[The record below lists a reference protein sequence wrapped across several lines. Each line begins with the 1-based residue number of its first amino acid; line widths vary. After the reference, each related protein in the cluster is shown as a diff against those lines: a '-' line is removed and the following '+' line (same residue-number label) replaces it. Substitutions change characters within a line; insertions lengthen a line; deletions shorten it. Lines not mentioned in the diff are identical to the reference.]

1 MNIKRFNGLL
11 WFGLLLCAA
20 GFIVFFLMR
29 PVRLQA
35 PAAVHLK
42 KADVERSLLLR
53 GRLEPWDEAEVSA
66 DIAGRIRGSVPE
78 LGQRVDANQKLV
90 EIEADAQYVAGVR
103 EALTLYQA
111 AEKELQQIERLAI
124 TPSIKGIVADLM
136 VAAGQQVHAGQPLLT
151 ITPPGAAPVSVKAP
165 AEGCIQRILARPGAE
180 VSPGDALPLMY
191 IAPRK
196 VRMGASGQVGAG
208 ELIRRFIDTQHAV
221 KNLELQAHRAYID
234 SEVPIELAY
243 VVAPMKG
250 VVSWRAPH
258 LGTGALI
265 AGKQPLVKIASER
278 RIVTCKVHEVDYPKI
293 HTGQQVVIRFDAYP
307 DLKILGKLIEKD
319 QSPDQS
325 VFDQY
330 SEYRVRFSLDRDSD
344 VLVLGMSANLWITLE
359 SRHGVPTLPLS
370 ALLRDGDLASAVLVE
385 DDDFIRVPVKL
396 GLVGGDRA
404 EILGGLDARDAVVLY
419 PYRLSPLPA
428 LPDGAAPAAR
438 HTP

>member
-1 MNIKRFNGLL
+1 MMIKRFKGLVWL
-11 WFGLLLCAA
+11 GLLLCAA
-20 GFIVFFLMR
+20 GLIVFFFMR

-35 PAAVHLK
+35 PAVVHLTQ
-42 KADVERSLLLR
+42 ADVERSLLLR
-53 GRLEPWDEAEVSA
+53 GRLEPWDQAEVST
-66 DIAGRIRGSVPE
+66 DISGRIAGRVPE
-78 LGQRVDANQKLV
+78 LGQPVEANQKLV
-90 EIEADAQYVAGVR
+90 EIEADAQYLAGVR

-124 TPSIKGIVADLM
+124 APPAKGNVADLM

-165 AEGCIQRILARPGAE
+165 AEGCIQRILVHPGAE

-191 IAPRK
+191 MSPRK

-208 ELIRRFIDTQHAV
+208 EMIRRFIDTQHAV
-221 KNLELQAHRAYID
+221 ENLELQAHRAYID
-234 SEVPIELAY
+234 SAVPIGLAY

-258 LGTGALI
+258 LRTGALI
-265 AGKQPLVKIASER
+265 VGKQPLVKIASER

-293 HTGQQVVIRFDAYP
+293 HTGQQVAIRFDAHP
-307 DLKILGKLIEKD
+307 ELKVFGKLIEKD
-319 QSPDQS
+319 RSPDQS

-330 SEYRVRFSLDRDSD
+330 SEYRVRFSLDPDPD

-359 SRHGVPTLPLS
+359 ARHGVPTLPLS
-370 ALLRDGDLASAVLVE
+370 ALLRDGDLASVVLVK
-385 DDDFIRVPVKL
+385 DDDIIRVPVKL

-404 EILGGLDARDAVVLY
+404 EILSGLDARDAVVLY
-419 PYRLSPLPA
+419 PYRLAPLPA
-428 LPDGAAPAAR
+428 LPDGAVAGR
-438 HTP
+438 QTP